1 MEIVF
6 VTVIGAGLGAIVR
19 YLVPGR
25 RSYGMALLP
34 AVGAAA
40 TAAIWAILVWV
51 GLAFDAGWIWIIS
64 IAGGV
69 LVSVLVAVLLPRVRA
84 AADARALHALSG
96 GRL

>member
-6 VTVIGAGLGAIVR
+6 VTVIGAGLAAIVR

-34 AVGAAA
+34 AVGGAA
-40 TAAIWAILVWV
+40 TAAVWAILVWL
-51 GLAFDAGWIWIIS
+51 GWTFDGGWIWVVS

-69 LVSVLVAVLLPRVRA
+69 LVSVLVAVLLPRARA
-84 AADARALHALSG
+84 AADTRALHALSG